1 MKHFLAILAL
11 LSMIL
16 AGCASDRKF
25 GFLGTSPIT
34 LNEESDLDELIT
46 LTSNYDVVLL
56 GESSHGTQEFYEWR
70 RLISQRL
77 ISEKGFSFIAVEG
90 DWNSLY
96 ELNLY
101 VKGLSDYNS
110 AREVLDTFGRWP
122 TWMWANKEIE
132 LLAEWLKEHNQGLPV
147 DERVGFFG
155 LDVYGAENSLSV
167 VQEELGGVYPCLSR
181 FQNDFG
187 DYPAYL
193 AQQGGSC
200 EDEAINV
207 FGKIKGN
214 QSLRE
219 ALGSKEFFYLEQNAF
234 VVKNAEKHYRGML
247 SQSPDSWNKRVL
259 HMNKSVGRLIEHAD
273 GKGIVWAHNTHVGDA
288 RATEM
293 SLYGQVNKGQLLR
306 EAGLNVFIL
315 GFGTYKGEVV
325 AGSSWGSPMQ
335 VMQVPEAMNESYEYL
350 LESLGLESE
359 IIVFNET
366 TPQEL
371 FEARGHRAIGV
382 VYNPLNEQGNYV
394 GTILPY
400 RYDAF
405 IFFKETSA
413 LKLLN

>member
-1 MKHFLAILAL
+1 
-11 LSMIL
+11 
-16 AGCASDRKF
+16 
-25 GFLGTSPIT
+25 
-34 LNEESDLDELIT
+34 LDKLIN
-46 LTSNYDVVLL
+46 LTSNYEIVLL
-56 GESSHGTQEFYEWR
+56 GEASHGTQEFYEWR

-77 ISEKGFSFIAVEG
+77 VEEKGFSFIAVEG
-90 DWNSLY
+90 DWDSLY

-110 AREVLDTFGRWP
+110 AREVLETFERWP
-122 TWMWANKEIE
+122 TWMWANKEVE
-132 LLAEWLKEHNQGLPV
+132 LLAERLKEYNQDLLV
-147 DERVGFFG
+147 EEKVGFFG
-155 LDVYGAENSLSV
+155 LDVYGAENSILV
-167 VQEELGGVYPCLSR
+167 VQETLGDVYPCLSR

-200 EDEAINV
+200 EDEARSV
-207 FGKIKGN
+207 FQKISDN

-219 ALGSKEFFYLEQNAF
+219 TLGSKEFFYLEQNAF
-234 VVKNAEKHYRGML
+234 VVKNAEKHYKGML
-247 SQSPDSWNKRVL
+247 SQSPDSWNDRVI
-259 HMNKSVGRLIEHAD
+259 HMNKTIGRLKEFYD

-293 SLYGQVNKGQLLR
+293 SLYDQVNKGQLLR

-335 VMQVPEAMNESYEYL
+335 VMQVPEAMNQSYEYL
-350 LESLGLESE
+350 FKNLGLESE
-359 IIVFNET
+359 LIIFNET
-366 TPQEL
+366 TPEEL

-382 VYNPLNEQGNYV
+382 VYNSLNEQGNYV

-413 LKLLN
+413 LELLN